1 MPINNLLYTD
11 TFKTWF
17 DTTNTV
23 ISTLN
28 GVTVYNILAGDGISL
43 SSSGGIFTIGHS
55 NNVSTGVTFAGNV
68 KFNGTVSFASS
79 PTVSST
85 TINVLPKVSGLT
97 AGNIV
102 RVTSSG
108 VTLAKADSRT
118 NAEVLGIVVG
128 EDATSNIV
136 AVNGSINS
144 TTFSKIIGNALGISG
159 GTLIAGQ
166 AYFLDPVVAGG
177 ITIVEPQTYGY
188 VSKPM
193 ILGICGNAGA
203 LLPYRGIQ
211 IEGISAGITAELDNK
226 IVIQID
232 IAENYTG
239 NTVKIGDPV
248 VYFTDDSTRDIG
260 TSSNPNNSARYASKT
275 YGKINGSTYNICSI
289 LDLST
294 SIDRFLLTGNT
305 FLGLI
310 SEILVND
317 GTKYILEITLPGGSF
332 NTLISDL
339 DTNFFTATATTKTDQ
354 LILDSSGRLET
365 GINAVAL
372 SKAKF
377 VDFIKIDASNAK
389 IILAGRDAAGSGS
402 SQFVGAGSV
411 ATSGSTAALEYDNL
425 IPNGAFSIWQRQTT
439 SLTAGNLNTYS
450 TPFADRWFVVKNGLT
465 GISGLTLNTSR
476 QTFDSN
482 QTSVPG
488 SPLYYVDF
496 NTQYSGISAAQNR
509 PRLENVQSEAR
520 LLQGQQATLSF
531 WAKSTVS
538 GSTLDIVYNRYKDTY
553 ANSAA
558 VKTATESRVNV
569 TYPTGIT
576 LNTLWNEYQYTFTPA
591 VAGFTLAETE
601 TGWLAVGLEFPSSTA
616 TVSLA
621 QVQLELG
628 GDVTEAIYKDPK
640 LELERCSPYY
650 LRTYDWDQNNGFTG
664 SSRFN
669 EQKLQIGNLNSQ
681 RFYTIPF
688 PVETV
693 TTPTITLY
701 SPSGQQGDAYNVN
714 TGKDMRYSGDGLVNL
729 PWDTTTSRTTSAWPS
744 PNISAISASK
754 NGMILSILNG
764 ATHLDTLTFHYVADA
779 DLNLNV

>member
-1 MPINNLLYTD
+1 MAISNLLYTD

-43 SSSGGIFTIGHS
+43 SSSSGIFTIGHS

-79 PTVSST
+79 PTISTT

-97 AGNIV
+97 AGNVV

-128 EDATSNIV
+128 EDATTNIV
-136 AVNGSINS
+136 AVNGYINS

-159 GTLIAGQ
+159 GTLIPGQ

-232 IAENYTG
+232 IADTPTA
-239 NTVKIGDPV
+239 TVKRGDPV
-248 VYFTDDSTRDIG
+248 IYFTDDTTNDS
-260 TSSNPNNSARYASKT
+260 NSARYSAKT
-275 YGKINGSTYNICSI
+275 YGKINGSTYNVCYVLNLAS
-289 LDLST
+289 
-294 SIDRFLLTGNT
+294 SIDRTWLTGNS

-310 SEILVND
+310 SKILVND
-317 GTKYILEITLPGGSF
+317 GIKYILEVTLPGGSF

-339 DTNFFTATATTKTDQ
+339 DTNFFTTTTKTDQ
-354 LILDSSGRLET
+354 LILDSSGRLIT

-372 SKAKF
+372 NKAKF
-377 VDFIKIDASNAK
+377 VDFIKTDASNAK
-389 IILAGRDAAGSGS
+389 IIIGARDATGSGGS
-402 SQFVGAGSV
+402 SYVGAGSV
-411 ATSGSTAALEYDNL
+411 ATSGTTAALEYDNL
-425 IPNGAFSIWQRQTT
+425 IPNGAFSIWQRQAT
-439 SLTAGNLNTYS
+439 SLTAGSLNTYS

-509 PRLENVQSEAR
+509 PRLENVQSKAR

-558 VKTATESRVNV
+558 VKTAVESRVNI
-569 TYPTGIT
+569 TYPSGIT
-576 LNTLWNEYQYTFTPA
+576 LNTLWNQYQYTFTPA
-591 VAGFTLAETE
+591 VAGFTLGVTG
-601 TGWLAVGLEFPSSTA
+601 TGWFAIGLEFPSSTA

-628 GDVTEAIYKDPK
+628 SDVTDAIYKDPK
-640 LELERCSPYY
+640 EELQRCSPYY
-650 LRTYDWDQNNGFTG
+650 LRTYDWDQNNGYTG
-664 SSRFN
+664 SSRLN
-669 EQKLQIGNLNSQ
+669 EQKLQLGNLNSQ
-681 RFYTIPF
+681 RYYTIPF
-688 PVETV
+688 PIETV
-693 TTPTITLY
+693 STPTITLY

-729 PWDTTTSRTTSAWPS
+729 PWDATTSRTTSAWPS
-744 PNISAISASK
+744 PNISAISASN

-764 ATHLDTLTFHYVADA
+764 ATHLDTLTFHYVADS

>member
-97 AGNIV
+97 AGNVV

-136 AVNGSINS
+136 AVNGYINS
-144 TTFSKIIGNALGISG
+144 NNFSSIIGNALGIAG

-248 VYFTDDSTRDIG
+248 VYFTDDTTRDIG
-260 TSSNPNNSARYASKT
+260 TIDNPNNSVRYASKT
-275 YGKINGSTYNICSI
+275 YGRINGSTYNICSI
-289 LDLST
+289 LDLSQ
-294 SIDRFLLTGNT
+294 SIDRSLLTGNT

-365 GINAVAL
+365 GINAAAL
-372 SKAKF
+372 SRAKF

>member
-97 AGNIV
+97 AGNVV

-144 TTFSKIIGNALGISG
+144 TNFSSIIGNALGIAG
-159 GTLIAGQ
+159 GTLIAGR

-248 VYFTDDSTRDIG
+248 VYFTDDTTRDIG
-260 TSSNPNNSARYASKT
+260 TSSNPNNNVRYASKT
-275 YGKINGSTYNICSI
+275 YGRINGSTYNICSI
-289 LDLST
+289 LDLSQ
-294 SIDRFLLTGNT
+294 SIDRSLLTGNT

-317 GTKYILEITLPGGSF
+317 GTKYI
-332 NTLISDL
+332 
-339 DTNFFTATATTKTDQ
+339 
-354 LILDSSGRLET
+354 
-365 GINAVAL
+365 
-372 SKAKF
+372 
-377 VDFIKIDASNAK
+377 
-389 IILAGRDAAGSGS
+389 
-402 SQFVGAGSV
+402 
-411 ATSGSTAALEYDNL
+411 
-425 IPNGAFSIWQRQTT
+425 
-439 SLTAGNLNTYS
+439 
-450 TPFADRWFVVKNGLT
+450 
-465 GISGLTLNTSR
+465 SR
-476 QTFDSN
+476 NYF
-482 QTSVPG
+482 
-488 SPLYYVDF
+488 
-496 NTQYSGISAAQNR
+496 
-509 PRLENVQSEAR
+509 
-520 LLQGQQATLSF
+520 
-531 WAKSTVS
+531 
-538 GSTLDIVYNRYKDTY
+538 
-553 ANSAA
+553 
-558 VKTATESRVNV
+558 
-569 TYPTGIT
+569 
-576 LNTLWNEYQYTFTPA
+576 
-591 VAGFTLAETE
+591 
-601 TGWLAVGLEFPSSTA
+601 TGWFL
-616 TVSLA
+616 
-621 QVQLELG
+621 
-628 GDVTEAIYKDPK
+628 
-640 LELERCSPYY
+640 
-650 LRTYDWDQNNGFTG
+650 
-664 SSRFN
+664 
-669 EQKLQIGNLNSQ
+669 
-681 RFYTIPF
+681 
-688 PVETV
+688 
-693 TTPTITLY
+693 
-701 SPSGQQGDAYNVN
+701 
-714 TGKDMRYSGDGLVNL
+714 
-729 PWDTTTSRTTSAWPS
+729 
-744 PNISAISASK
+744 
-754 NGMILSILNG
+754 
-764 ATHLDTLTFHYVADA
+764 
-779 DLNLNV
+779 

>member
-43 SSSGGIFTIGHS
+43 SSSSGIFTIGHS
-55 NNVSTGVTFAGNV
+55 NNVSTGVTFTGNV

-79 PTVSST
+79 PTISST

-97 AGNIV
+97 AGNVV

-118 NAEVLGIVVG
+118 NAEVLGIIVG

-136 AVNGSINS
+136 AVNGYINS
-144 TTFSKIIGNALGISG
+144 NNFSSIIGNALGIAG

-232 IAENYTG
+232 IADAPTA
-239 NTVKIGDPV
+239 TVKTGDPV
-248 VYFTDDSTRDIG
+248 IYFTDDTTNDS
-260 TSSNPNNSARYASKT
+260 NSARFASKT
-275 YGKINGSTYNICSI
+275 YGKINGSTWNVCYVLNLAS
-289 LDLST
+289 
-294 SIDRFLLTGNT
+294 SIDRTWLTGNS

-310 SEILVND
+310 SKILVND
-317 GTKYILEITLPGGSF
+317 GVKYILEVTLPGGSF

-339 DTNFFTATATTKTDQ
+339 DTNFFTETTKTDQ
-354 LILDSSGRLET
+354 LILDSSGRLIT
-365 GINAVAL
+365 GINAAAL
-372 SKAKF
+372 SRAKF
-377 VDFIKIDASNAK
+377 VDFIKTDASNAK
-389 IILAGRDAAGSGS
+389 IILSGRDAAGSGS
-402 SQFVGAGSV
+402 SQFVGAGAV

-669 EQKLQIGNLNSQ
+669 EQKLQLGNLNSQ

>member
-1 MPINNLLYTD
+1 MAISNLLYTD

-43 SSSGGIFTIGHS
+43 SSSSGVFTIGHS

-85 TINVLPKVSGLT
+85 TISVLPKVSGLT
-97 AGNIV
+97 AGNVV

-118 NAEVLGIVVG
+118 NAEVLGIVIG

-144 TTFSKIIGNALGISG
+144 TNFSSIIGNALGIAG
-159 GTLIAGQ
+159 GTLIAGR

-177 ITIVEPQTYGY
+177 ITTVEPQTYGY

-232 IAENYTG
+232 IADTPTA
-239 NTVKIGDPV
+239 TVKTGDPV
-248 VYFTDDSTRDIG
+248 IYFTDDTTNDS
-260 TSSNPNNSARYASKT
+260 NSARFASKT
-275 YGKINGSTYNICSI
+275 YGKINGSTYNVCYVLNLAS
-289 LDLST
+289 
-294 SIDRFLLTGNT
+294 SIDRTWLTGNS

-310 SEILVND
+310 SKILVND
-317 GTKYILEITLPGGSF
+317 GTKYILEVTLPGGSF

-339 DTNFFTATATTKTDQ
+339 DTNFFTTTTKTDQ
-354 LILDSSGRLET
+354 LILDSSGRLIT

-372 SKAKF
+372 NKAKF
-377 VDFIKIDASNAK
+377 VDFIKTDASNAK
-389 IILAGRDAAGSGS
+389 IIIGARDATGSGGS
-402 SQFVGAGSV
+402 SYVGAGSV
-411 ATSGSTAALEYDNL
+411 ATSGTTAALEYDNL
-425 IPNGAFSIWQRQTT
+425 IPNGAFSIWQRQAT
-439 SLTAGNLNTYS
+439 SLTAGSLNTYS

-576 LNTLWNEYQYTFTPA
+576 LNTLWNQYQYTFTPA
-591 VAGFTLAETE
+591 VAGFTLGVTE

-628 GDVTEAIYKDPK
+628 GDVTDAIYKDPK

-669 EQKLQIGNLNSQ
+669 EQKLQLGNLNSQ

>member
-28 GVTVYNILAGDGISL
+28 GVTVYNILAGDGITV
-43 SSSGGIFTIGHS
+43 SSSSGIFTIAHS
-55 NNVSTGVTFAGNV
+55 NNVTTGVTFAGNV

-97 AGNIV
+97 AGNVV

-136 AVNGSINS
+136 AVNGYINS
-144 TTFSKIIGNALGISG
+144 NNFSSIMGNALGIAG

-232 IAENYTG
+232 IADAPTA
-239 NTVKIGDPV
+239 TVKTGDPV
-248 VYFTDDSTRDIG
+248 IYFTDDTTNDS
-260 TSSNPNNSARYASKT
+260 NSARFASKT
-275 YGKINGSTYNICSI
+275 YGKINGSTYNVCYVLNLASSI
-289 LDLST
+289 NRT
-294 SIDRFLLTGNT
+294 WLTGNS

-310 SEILVND
+310 SKILVND
-317 GTKYILEITLPGGSF
+317 GVKYILEVTLPGGSF

-339 DTNFFTATATTKTDQ
+339 DTNFFTATTITDQ
-354 LILDSSGRLET
+354 LILDSGGRLIT
-365 GINAVAL
+365 GIGAAAL
-372 SKAKF
+372 NKAKF
-377 VDFIKIDASNAK
+377 VDFIKTDASNAK
-389 IILAGRDAAGSGS
+389 IILSGRDAAGSGS
-402 SQFVGAGSV
+402 SQFVGAGAV

-729 PWDTTTSRTTSAWPS
+729 PWDTTTSRTTSAWPN

>member
-43 SSSGGIFTIGHS
+43 SSSSGIFTIGHS

-68 KFNGTVSFASS
+68 KFNGSVSFATS
-79 PTVSST
+79 PTVST
-85 TINVLPKVSGLT
+85 TSINILPKVSGLT
-97 AGNIV
+97 AGNVV
-102 RVTSSG
+102 RITSSG

-136 AVNGSINS
+136 AVNGYVNANNFSSIM
-144 TTFSKIIGNALGISG
+144 GNALGIAG
-159 GTLIAGQ
+159 GTLIAGR

-177 ITIVEPQTYGY
+177 ITINEPQTYGY
-188 VSKPM
+188 VSKPI
-193 ILGICGNAGA
+193 ILGICGSAGS

-232 IAENYTG
+232 IADAPTA
-239 NTVKIGDPV
+239 TVKIGDPV
-248 VYFTDDSTRDIG
+248 IYFTDDTTNDS
-260 TSSNPNNSARYASKT
+260 NSARFASKT
-275 YGKINGSTYNICSI
+275 YGRINGSTYNVCYV
-289 LDLST
+289 LDLAS
-294 SIDRFLLTGNT
+294 SIDRTWLTGNS

-310 SEILVND
+310 SKILVND
-317 GTKYILEITLPGGSF
+317 GVKYILEVTLPGGSF

-339 DTNFFTATATTKTDQ
+339 DTNFFTATTKTDQ
-354 LILDSSGRLET
+354 LILDSSGSLIT
-365 GINAVAL
+365 GINAAAL
-372 SKAKF
+372 SRAKF
-377 VDFIKIDASNAK
+377 VDFIKTDASNAK

-628 GDVTEAIYKDPK
+628 GDVTDAIYKDPK

-669 EQKLQIGNLNSQ
+669 EQKLQLGNLNSQ
-681 RFYTIPF
+681 RYYTIPF

>member
-43 SSSGGIFTIGHS
+43 SSSSGIFTIGHS

-68 KFNGTVSFASS
+68 NFNGTVSFASS

-97 AGNIV
+97 AGNVV

-177 ITIVEPQTYGY
+177 ITIIEPQTYGY

-232 IAENYTG
+232 IADAPTA
-239 NTVKIGDPV
+239 TVKTGDPV
-248 VYFTDDSTRDIG
+248 IYFTDDTTNDS
-260 TSSNPNNSARYASKT
+260 NSARFASKT
-275 YGKINGSTYNICSI
+275 YGKINGSTWNVCYVLNLAS
-289 LDLST
+289 
-294 SIDRFLLTGNT
+294 SIDRTWLTGNS

-310 SEILVND
+310 SKILVND
-317 GTKYILEITLPGGSF
+317 GVKYILEVTLPGGSF

-339 DTNFFTATATTKTDQ
+339 DTNFFTATTKTDQ
-354 LILDSSGRLET
+354 LILDPSGRLIT
-365 GINAVAL
+365 GINAAL
-372 SKAKF
+372 SRAKF
-377 VDFIKIDASNAK
+377 VDFIKTDASNAK

-425 IPNGAFSIWQRQTT
+425 IPNGALSIWQRQTT

-576 LNTLWNEYQYTFTPA
+576 LNTLWNQYKYTFTPA

-650 LRTYDWDQNNGFTG
+650 LRTYDWDQNNGYTG

-669 EQKLQIGNLNSQ
+669 EQKLQLGNLNSQ
-681 RFYTIPF
+681 RYYTIPF

-729 PWDTTTSRTTSAWPS
+729 PWDTTTSRTTSAWPN

>member
-1 MPINNLLYTD
+1 M
-11 TFKTWF
+11 
-17 DTTNTV
+17 
-23 ISTLN
+23 
-28 GVTVYNILAGDGISL
+28 
-43 SSSGGIFTIGHS
+43 
-55 NNVSTGVTFAGNV
+55 
-68 KFNGTVSFASS
+68 
-79 PTVSST
+79 
-85 TINVLPKVSGLT
+85 
-97 AGNIV
+97 
-102 RVTSSG
+102 
-108 VTLAKADSRT
+108 
-118 NAEVLGIVVG
+118 
-128 EDATSNIV
+128 
-136 AVNGSINS
+136 
-144 TTFSKIIGNALGISG
+144 GNALGIAG
-159 GTLIAGQ
+159 GTLLAGR

-177 ITIVEPQTYGY
+177 ITINEPQTYGY
-188 VSKPM
+188 VSKPI
-193 ILGICGNAGA
+193 ILGICGSAGS

-248 VYFTDDSTRDIG
+248 IYFTDDTTTDIG
-260 TSSNPNNSARYASKT
+260 TSSSARYASKT
-275 YGKINGSTYNICSI
+275 YGKLNGSTYNICSV

-294 SIDRFLLTGNT
+294 SIDRSWLTGNT

-339 DTNFFTATATTKTDQ
+339 DTNFFTATTKTDQ
-354 LILDSSGRLET
+354 LILDASGRLVT

-377 VDFIKIDASNAK
+377 VAFIKTDASNAK
-389 IILAGRDAAGSGS
+389 IITASRDATGSGS
-402 SQFVGAGSV
+402 SSYIGAGSS

-425 IPNGAFSIWQRQTT
+425 IPNGAFSIWQRQAT
-439 SLTAGNLNTYS
+439 SLTAGSLSTYS

-488 SPLYYVDF
+488 SPLYYVD
-496 NTQYSGISAAQNR
+496 TSIQYSGISAAQNR

-520 LLQGQQATLSF
+520 LLQGQQATISF

-576 LNTLWNEYQYTFTPA
+576 LNTLWNQYQYTFTPA

-601 TGWLAVGLEFPSSTA
+601 TGWLSVGLEFPSSTA
-616 TVSLA
+616 TISLA

-640 LELERCSPYY
+640 QELERCSPYY

-669 EQKLQIGNLNSQ
+669 EQKLQLGNLNSQ
-681 RFYTIPF
+681 TYYTIPF

-701 SPSGQQGDAYNVN
+701 SPSGQQGDAYNV
-714 TGKDMRYSGDGLVNL
+714 
-729 PWDTTTSRTTSAWPS
+729 WPS

>member
-43 SSSGGIFTIGHS
+43 SSSSGIFTIGHS

-68 KFNGTVSFASS
+68 KFNGSVSFASS
-79 PTVSST
+79 PTVST
-85 TINVLPKVSGLT
+85 TSINILPKVSGLT
-97 AGNIV
+97 AGNVV
-102 RVTSSG
+102 RITSSG

-136 AVNGSINS
+136 AVNGYVNANNFSSIM
-144 TTFSKIIGNALGISG
+144 GNALGIAG
-159 GTLIAGQ
+159 GTLIAGR

-177 ITIVEPQTYGY
+177 ITINEPQTYGY
-188 VSKPM
+188 VSKPI
-193 ILGICGNAGA
+193 ILGICGSAGS

-232 IAENYTG
+232 IADAPTA
-239 NTVKIGDPV
+239 TVKTGDPV
-248 VYFTDDSTRDIG
+248 IYFTDDTTNDS
-260 TSSNPNNSARYASKT
+260 NSARFASKT
-275 YGKINGSTYNICSI
+275 YGKINGSTYNVCYVLNLAS
-289 LDLST
+289 
-294 SIDRFLLTGNT
+294 SIDRTWLTGNS

-310 SEILVND
+310 SKILVND
-317 GTKYILEITLPGGSF
+317 GVKYILEVTLPGGSF

-339 DTNFFTATATTKTDQ
+339 DTNFFTATTKTDQ
-354 LILDSSGRLET
+354 LILDSSGRLIT
-365 GINAVAL
+365 GINAVTL
-372 SKAKF
+372 NKAKF
-377 VDFIKIDASNAK
+377 VDFIKTDASNAK
-389 IILAGRDAAGSGS
+389 IIIGARDATGSGGS
-402 SQFVGAGSV
+402 SYVGAGSV

-425 IPNGAFSIWQRQTT
+425 IPNGALSIWQRQTT

-576 LNTLWNEYQYTFTPA
+576 LNTLWNQYKYTFTPA

-669 EQKLQIGNLNSQ
+669 EQKLQLGNLNSQ

>member
-43 SSSGGIFTIGHS
+43 SSSSGIFTIGHS

-85 TINVLPKVSGLT
+85 TISVLPKVSGLT
-97 AGNIV
+97 AGNVV

-226 IVIQID
+226 IVIQTD

-248 VYFTDDSTRDIG
+248 VYFTDDTTRDIG
-260 TSSNPNNSARYASKT
+260 TIGNPNNSVRFASKT
-275 YGKINGSTYNICSI
+275 YGRINGSTYNICSI

-294 SIDRFLLTGNT
+294 SIDRSLLTGNT

-372 SKAKF
+372 SRAKF

>member
-43 SSSGGIFTIGHS
+43 SSSSGIFTIGHS

-68 KFNGTVSFASS
+68 KFNGSVSFATS
-79 PTVSST
+79 PTVST
-85 TINVLPKVSGLT
+85 TSINILPKVSGLT
-97 AGNIV
+97 AGNVV
-102 RVTSSG
+102 RITSSG

-136 AVNGSINS
+136 AVNGYVNANNFSSIM
-144 TTFSKIIGNALGISG
+144 GNALGIAG
-159 GTLIAGQ
+159 GTLIAGR

-177 ITIVEPQTYGY
+177 ITINEPQTYGY
-188 VSKPM
+188 VSKPI
-193 ILGICGNAGA
+193 ILGICGSAGS

-232 IAENYTG
+232 IADAPTA
-239 NTVKIGDPV
+239 TVKIGDPV
-248 VYFTDDSTRDIG
+248 IYFTDDTTNDS
-260 TSSNPNNSARYASKT
+260 NSARFASKT
-275 YGKINGSTYNICSI
+275 YGRINGSTYNVCYV
-289 LDLST
+289 LDLAS
-294 SIDRFLLTGNT
+294 SIDRTWLTGNS

-310 SEILVND
+310 SKILVND
-317 GTKYILEITLPGGSF
+317 GVKYILEVTLPGGSF

-339 DTNFFTATATTKTDQ
+339 DTNFFTATTKTDQ
-354 LILDSSGRLET
+354 LILDSSGSLIT
-365 GINAVAL
+365 GINAAAL
-372 SKAKF
+372 SRAKF
-377 VDFIKIDASNAK
+377 VDFIKTDASNAK

-628 GDVTEAIYKDPK
+628 GDVTDAIYKDPK

-669 EQKLQIGNLNSQ
+669 EQKLQLGNLNSQ

>member
-43 SSSGGIFTIGHS
+43 SSSSGIFTIGHS

-68 KFNGTVSFASS
+68 KFNGSVSFATS
-79 PTVSST
+79 PTVST
-85 TINVLPKVSGLT
+85 TSINILPKVSGLT
-97 AGNIV
+97 AGNVV
-102 RVTSSG
+102 RITSSG

-136 AVNGSINS
+136 AVNGYVNANNFSSIM
-144 TTFSKIIGNALGISG
+144 GNALGIAG
-159 GTLIAGQ
+159 GTLIAGR

-177 ITIVEPQTYGY
+177 ITINEPQTYGY
-188 VSKPM
+188 VSKPI
-193 ILGICGNAGA
+193 ILGICGSAGS

-232 IAENYTG
+232 IADAPTA
-239 NTVKIGDPV
+239 TVKIGDPV
-248 VYFTDDSTRDIG
+248 IYFTDDTTNDS
-260 TSSNPNNSARYASKT
+260 NSARFASKT
-275 YGKINGSTYNICSI
+275 YGRINGSTYNVCYV
-289 LDLST
+289 LDLAS
-294 SIDRFLLTGNT
+294 SIDRTWLTGNS

-310 SEILVND
+310 SKILVND
-317 GTKYILEITLPGGSF
+317 GVKYILEVTLPGGSF

-339 DTNFFTATATTKTDQ
+339 DTNFFTATTKTDQ
-354 LILDSSGRLET
+354 LILDSSGSLIT
-365 GINAVAL
+365 GINAAL
-372 SKAKF
+372 SRAKF
-377 VDFIKIDASNAK
+377 VDFIKTDASNAK

-628 GDVTEAIYKDPK
+628 GDVTDAIYKDPK

-650 LRTYDWDQNNGFTG
+650 LRTYDWDQNNGYTG

-669 EQKLQIGNLNSQ
+669 EQKLQLGNLNSQ
-681 RFYTIPF
+681 RYYTIPF